1 MRLGMNINIFSL
13 ILFGIVVPYLVG
25 LLMTGRFSRN
35 RDSFALNM
43 VCGYMAYFGA
53 LEIMTLL
60 CHICGMSLSFLI
72 TIFVTLFLGI
82 AVCSIF
88 YNGKRMARVF
98 RERVANLKEHPFD
111 WVMLAAVILILAQ
124 TCIVSIRQHIDDD
137 DAFYIGTAETAVAT
151 DTIMKYDPYTGY
163 EGATSSR
170 YVLSPLPIYHA
181 IMGELVGVKP
191 VEYAHTLHP
200 IFMIPLGYMVLYL
213 ISTLLFQKDKKHRG
227 YFMMIMALINA
238 FANYS
243 VYSQGTFFM
252 FRIWQGKAML
262 CSIIMPTILYFILK
276 IKDKIKFMEWV
287 TLILVMLSS
296 CFVSSMGIILG
307 VISLGCW
314 GIAHLL
320 ATKNWKTTF
329 IIGTCAVPNMVLLV
343 IYMFIS

>member
-1 MRLGMNINIFSL
+1 MYINIFSL
-13 ILFGIVVPYLVG
+13 IVFGIVVPYLVG
-25 LLMTGRFSRN
+25 LLITGKFSRN
-35 RDSFALNM
+35 KGSFALNM
-43 VCGYMAYFGA
+43 VCGYMTYFGA
-53 LEIMTLL
+53 LEIMTLS
-60 CHICGMSLSFLI
+60 CYICGMSLSFLI
-72 TIFVTLFLGI
+72 TIFVTLFLGLS
-82 AVCSIF
+82 VCSIF
-88 YNGKRMARVF
+88 YNGKRMVRIF
-98 RERVANLKEHPFD
+98 RERVAYFKEHKVN
-111 WVMLAAVILILAQ
+111 WVMLAAVIIILAQ
-124 TCIVSIRQHIDDD
+124 TCLVSIRQHIDDD

-163 EGATSSR
+163 EGETSSR

-200 IFMIPLGYMVLYL
+200 ILMIPLGYMVLYL
-213 ISTLLFQKDKKHRG
+213 ISTLFFEKDRKYRE
-227 YFMMIMALINA
+227 YFMLIMALINT

-262 CSIIMPTILYFILK
+262 CAIILPAIMYFVLSV
-276 IKDKIKFMEWV
+276 KDKMKILEW
-287 TLILVMLSS
+287 LMLLLVMLSA
-296 CFVSSMGIILG
+296 CFASSMGIILG

-320 ATKNWKTTF
+320 TTKNWKTTCIMGSCALPN
-329 IIGTCAVPNMVLLV
+329 IILLV